1 MNPKSMC
8 SFRQLQHSS
17 IDVGGLKNKN
27 LFLMVLEAEKSK
39 IKMPADLMSGEDILL
54 GLLLV
59 IFSLY
64 LHMAESREGQLSFPT
79 MRILPSRP
87 NHLPKAPSLNAISLE
102 FQHMNLGLRGDT
114 NTHYIAE

>member
-1 MNPKSMC
+1 
-8 SFRQLQHSS
+8 
-17 IDVGGLKNKN
+17 
-27 LFLMVLEAEKSK
+27 MVLEAGKSK
-39 IKMPADLMSGEDILL
+39 IKMPADLMSGEDTLL